1 MKTMIMITTAM
12 LLFVFTNSY
21 SQTTTNDPQAKV
33 ETKVNPNGPIAK
45 YDKTVHEFEDLTQG
59 NPGTATFTLT
69 NDGKEPLIISSAKA
83 SCGCTN
89 LTYGKDP
96 ILPGKSTAISA
107 TYNAAAVGPFIKT
120 ITVITNASDQPVVL
134 QIKGKVVP
142 KPAETE
148 TKTDTKTESK

>member
-1 MKTMIMITTAM
+1 MKKMIIITTIAM
-12 LLFVFTNSY
+12 LFAFTSSY
-21 SQTTTNDPQAKV
+21 SQNATNDPA
-33 ETKVNPNGPIAK
+33 TKVDAKPNPNAPIAK

-69 NDGKEPLIISSAKA
+69 NDGKEPLIIASAKA

-107 TYNAAAVGPFIKT
+107 TYNAAAIGPFVKT
-120 ITVITNASDQPVVL
+120 ITVVTNASEQPVVL
-134 QIKGKVVP
+134 QIKGKVVAKPGTENTDIP
-142 KPAETE
+142 K
-148 TKTDTKTESK
+148 K

>member
-1 MKTMIMITTAM
+1 MKKMIMITIIAM
-12 LLFVFTNSY
+12 LFAFTNSY
-21 SQTTTNDPQAKV
+21 SQNATIDPAVTVAAKP
-33 ETKVNPNGPIAK
+33 NPNAPVAK

-69 NDGKEPLIISSAKA
+69 NDGKEPLIIATAKA

-89 LTYGKDP
+89 LTFGKDP

-107 TYNAAAVGPFIKT
+107 TYNAAAVGPFTKT
-120 ITVITNASDQPVVL
+120 ITVVTNASDQPTVL

-142 KPAETE
+142 KTGTE
-148 TKTDTKTESK
+148 NTDIQKK